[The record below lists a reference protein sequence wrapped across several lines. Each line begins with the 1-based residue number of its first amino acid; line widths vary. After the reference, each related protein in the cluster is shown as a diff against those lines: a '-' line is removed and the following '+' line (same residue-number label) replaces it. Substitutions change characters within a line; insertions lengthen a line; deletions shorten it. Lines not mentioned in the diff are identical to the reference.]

1 MYCVSS
7 EGKHGCI
14 LRKGESKLVNC
25 NLELNVLCYYY
36 AIGCFLLQK
45 QVPVQYL
52 TGFSWIQLVTNNFIS
67 ICRSQYFV
75 IINLEMVIKL
85 ITIKG
90 CSRHQIEKSVIIIVK
105 LLTFWIDLLLMK
117 SWLFLI
123 LHYLLQI
130 PRRLNID

>member
-14 LRKGESKLVNC
+14 LRKGESKLLNC

-45 QVPVQYL
+45 QVSVQYF

-85 ITIKG
+85 ITIRLLKT
-90 CSRHQIEKSVIIIVK
+90 SNRKIRYHNSKIVNFLNWLIINEV
-105 LLTFWIDLLLMK
+105 LTVV
-117 SWLFLI
+117 LI